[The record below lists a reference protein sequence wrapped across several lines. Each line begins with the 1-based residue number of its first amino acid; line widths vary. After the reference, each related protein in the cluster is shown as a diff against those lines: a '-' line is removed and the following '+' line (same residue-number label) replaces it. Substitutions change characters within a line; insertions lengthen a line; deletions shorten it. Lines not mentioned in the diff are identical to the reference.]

1 MSTTDCIQT
10 SSRIGVQPEM
20 ENDMHLTP
28 QQLATRWH
36 VSEKTLE
43 RWRNQGTGPAFL
55 KVVGRV
61 LYPVQHIEAIETKR
75 IRLATSK
82 SLPMGTDLSE
92 VEQCVAGHRVRS

>member
-1 MSTTDCIQT
+1 
-10 SSRIGVQPEM
+10 
-20 ENDMHLTP
+20 MHLTP

-36 VSEKTLE
+36 ISEKTLE

-61 LYPVQHIEAIETKR
+61 LYPIQHIEAIEAKR

-82 SLPMGTDLSE
+82 HLPVGGDLGGI
-92 VEQCVAGHRVRS
+92 EQRFAEGRGRA

>member
-1 MSTTDCIQT
+1 
-10 SSRIGVQPEM
+10 VQPDL

-43 RWRNQGTGPAFL
+43 RWRTKGTGPAFL

-61 LYPVQHIEAIETKR
+61 LYPLQHIEALETKR
-75 IRLATSK
+75 IRLATSNP
-82 SLPMGTDLSE
+82 LPADTDLGE
-92 VEQCVAGHRVRS
+92 VEQFMAGRGERS

>member
-1 MSTTDCIQT
+1 
-10 SSRIGVQPEM
+10 M

-28 QQLATRWH
+28 RQLANRWQ

-61 LYPVQHIEAIETKR
+61 LYPVQHIEALEAKR
-75 IRLATSK
+75 IRLATST
-82 SLPMGTDLSE
+82 PMPAGTDLSI
-92 VEQCVAGHRVRS
+92 VDQFMVTR

>member
-1 MSTTDCIQT
+1 
-10 SSRIGVQPEM
+10 M

-55 KVVGRV
+55 KVFGRV
-61 LYPVQHIEAIETKR
+61 LYPLQHIEALETKR

-82 SLPMGTDLSE
+82 PLPANTDLSE
-92 VEQCVAGHRVRS
+92 VEQFMASRRGRS